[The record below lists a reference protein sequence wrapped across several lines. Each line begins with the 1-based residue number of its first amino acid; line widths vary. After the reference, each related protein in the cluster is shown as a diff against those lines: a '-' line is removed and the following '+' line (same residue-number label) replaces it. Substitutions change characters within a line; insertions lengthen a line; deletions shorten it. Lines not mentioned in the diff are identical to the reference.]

1 MTQDSLQHGPGAP
14 EPGLVWDRV
23 PEEKQR
29 RERPT
34 RDAVV
39 TAAVAL
45 ADAEGLEAVSI
56 RRVAAALGTRPMGL
70 YAFFDRKDDLIDL
83 MADAVL
89 DGTVL
94 PELPP
99 GWREGLS
106 ALARATRDVSLAH
119 PWLAAATGTRVQ
131 LGPHAMRHF
140 EQSLQA
146 VSGLAVSPAR
156 KLAILRAVDTYALGH
171 VQISLAQHET
181 LRREGLTP
189 GQWQASAGGYLARLA
204 ASGDYPNLAA
214 FGADAVLQD
223 QDEEAA
229 FETGLNWLLNGIA
242 AETSPVTRL
251 RRPAMPARPGGPA
264 RSTKR
269 PPVRGRL

>member
-1 MTQDSLQHGPGAP
+1 VYHSPMTQAPLQHDAGAP

-23 PEEKQR
+23 PKEKPR

-39 TAAVAL
+39 AAAVAL

-89 DGTVL
+89 AATVL
-94 PELPP
+94 PALPG

-106 ALARATRDVSLAH
+106 ALARATRDVSMAH
-119 PWLAAATGTRVQ
+119 PWLAAAAGTRVQ
-131 LGPHAMRHF
+131 LGPNAMRHF

-146 VSGLAVSPAR
+146 VSGLAASPET
-156 KLAILRAVDTYALGH
+156 KLAVLRAVDTYALGH
-171 VQISLAQHET
+171 VQVSLAQHET
-181 LRREGLTP
+181 LRREGLAP
-189 GQWQASAGGYLARLA
+189 GQWRASAGAYLARLA
-204 ASGDYPNLAA
+204 ASGDYPCLAA
-214 FGADAVLQD
+214 IGTEAVLQD
-223 QDEEAA
+223 HDDGAA

-242 AETSPVTRL
+242 AETGPVTR
-251 RRPAMPARPGGPA
+251 
-264 RSTKR
+264 
-269 PPVRGRL
+269 